1 MIKFKNV
8 IQEVKEVK
16 SYEEAFQHFKNVHTL
31 LKLAIKDKRD
41 IIDIKDELVEYRGK
55 KIIKT
60 TIILGERTILFT

>member
-16 SYEEAFQHFKNVHTL
+16 SYEHAFQHFKNVHIL
-31 LKLAIKDKRD
+31 LKLAIKDNRD
-41 IIDIKDELVEYRGK
+41 LVDIKDELIEFRHK

-60 TIILGERTILFT
+60 TIILSEKIILFI